1 MADQQAKGSILLKIV
16 VVLFVVGLILV
27 ITIPGEIWTSEETA
41 ETICQENMI
50 SVYEAHSY
58 YFKLKN
64 EYAPDM
70 ANLILTIQNDSSLL
84 KREQVV
90 SHTVRLRDA
99 MEKFLNS
106 PIRGYQ
112 TYLIIINKIGIPVT
126 NPDHILSEIY

>member
-1 MADQQAKGSILLKIV
+1 MAAQQAKGSILLKIV

-70 ANLILTIQNDSSLL
+70 ENLILTIQNDSSLL
-84 KREQVV
+84 KRELVV
-90 SHTVRLRDA
+90 SHTVRLREA
-99 MEKFLNS
+99 MENFLNS
-106 PIRGYQ
+106 PI
-112 TYLIIINKIGIPVT
+112 NKNLYKIKRLLARKRLT
-126 NPDHILSEIY
+126 HWF